1 MPLRQSAVL
10 STLVISTRVLLD
22 ESPLATAHRNRWQR
36 LGYPHPGHQVPNA
49 RPDQRTSHRGM
60 HTILTIYCTDLT
72 YTSGPPGLVLI
83 VGRWAA

>member
-22 ESPLATAHRNRWQR
+22 ESP
-36 LGYPHPGHQVPNA
+36 
-49 RPDQRTSHRGM
+49 DQRSNHRGM
-60 HTILTIYCTDLT
+60 RAILAIYYADLT